1 MTGFIMLIFIVFVYF
16 VPYIVAKSKHHK
28 QAEAIG
34 VLNLLA
40 GWTLIGWVV
49 AAVWASVNEK

>member
-1 MTGFIMLIFIVFVYF
+1 MIGIITLIFIVFIYF
-16 VPYIVAKSKHHK
+16 IPYIVAKSKNHK